1 MSEQTHSDTETG
13 FGTGLRAKLGRSPEG
28 ETAVQAPAVAADESS
43 APPLPKANGVPDAD
57 VEALRGELAAAL
69 ARERDL
75 QTAVADLEA
84 TARNRMADLQV
95 DTSGRS
101 AELDERAARLAA
113 AEAEI
118 EERERRV
125 TEQLTM
131 VRTEKERLSEL
142 ENRVVAQDTLST
154 EREAQV
160 EARMELAAYELLGR
174 VAERVGDDETV
185 QLAKTIRDQEQAM
198 AERLASNFDRS
209 VAASL
214 EDVGREDMLE
224 QLRKYLADAHAIEA
238 QAIKLLEKGPE
249 LASDPEL
256 ASLFEEHLV
265 ETRDQQE
272 LVDARLDALGGEPS
286 MLKDLAL
293 KAGAINWGTFF
304 AAHPDTPGKLVAFA
318 YAFEHLEI
326 AGYEHLRR
334 VAEQAGDGETADAAA
349 RILEQ
354 ERNAAE
360 KLAAAFDR
368 AVEASLRAQ
377 GVTA

>member
-1 MSEQTHSDTETG
+1 MADSSLQEQLRKYLTDAHSIEEQALAQLEVAPRLAGDAELARI
-13 FGTGLRAKLGRSPEG
+13 FQEHLG
-28 ETAVQAPAVAADESS
+28 ETRGHESMTR
-43 APPLPKANGVPDAD
+43 ARLG
-57 VEALRGELAAAL
+57 ALGA
-69 ARERDL
+69 
-75 QTAVADLEA
+75 
-84 TARNRMADLQV
+84 
-95 DTSGRS
+95 DTSTLKDAVMKAG
-101 AELDERAARLAA
+101 AAGFLLFAK
-113 AEAEI
+113 
-118 EERERRV
+118 V
-125 TEQLTM
+125 QPDTPGKL
-131 VRTEKERLSEL
+131 
-142 ENRVVAQDTLST
+142 VAHTYSY
-154 EREAQV
+154 EH
-160 EARMELAAYELLGR
+160 MELAAYELLGR

-326 AGYEHLRR
+326 AGYEQLRR